1 MGIVRS
7 ELDQVSM
14 LTRREIEARLA
25 GPLIKGF
32 IKAMGREGALR
43 VVERV
48 MKDLGRQGGRE
59 LAEEMGGNSIPCL
72 AKGHGRYAAGG
83 AYRMKVLRQTD
94 KSYHVDITWCAYAE
108 MYRSLGL
115 ADLGLLLSCGRDFA
129 FTQGFNPKIK
139 LTRDK
144 TLMEGDEVCSYRFD
158 LRE

>member
-1 MGIVRS
+1 MKS
-7 ELDQVSM
+7 ELDKVNM

-32 IKAMGREGALR
+32 IKALGREEALR
-43 VVERV
+43 VVEQV
-48 MKDLGRQGGRE
+48 MEDLGRQAGRD
-59 LAEEMGGNSIPCL
+59 LAEQMGGNSIRCL
-72 AKGHGRYAAGG
+72 ARGHGRYAAGD
-83 AYRMKVLRQTD
+83 AYRMKILELTD

-129 FTQGFNPKIK
+129 FTEGFNPKIK

-144 TLMEGDEVCSYRFD
+144 TLLQGDEVCSYRFD
-158 LRE
+158 LQE